1 MTVRVP
7 GRARRHSR
15 WATYA
20 PGGAPRTTCPQAG
33 RRAAVAVLLFLVLA
47 AGVAGADLRTAVTL
61 EARLTGLSNP
71 GDEPLLG
78 GGGGGKLDL
87 VATGNRDVRGQL
99 TLVAD
104 LSALPADQG
113 TGAHTHPLGATAGVQ
128 VERAFVRARLPGF
141 RLTAGKTRLAWGRG
155 RFFNAGDIL
164 FGQAPAFAAG
174 ASEFLTATDWL
185 VAAYVPLGRL
195 SFLELVALPP
205 LTPAAIGLTD
215 AGGRAVL
222 RWGELTVETGLLHAT
237 TSDSAGEADPP
248 APAQELRGY
257 ASLKGALAGVDWH
270 LSAGSA
276 LTNTDGRDGLPDH
289 LLLTAGALGFLDLGP
304 EAGVLTLLLEAGV
317 RPARE
322 WRESGP
328 PAPEGLDRYGIYLF
342 PELGYSPADNWNLS
356 LSGLLSPVDRSGV
369 VAAGAAWNILQ
380 GLSFSF
386 SATAMFGGDA
396 DTFAWNRR
404 GGLAATLA
412 ARYLFGSS

>member
-1 MTVRVP
+1 M
-7 GRARRHSR
+7 
-15 WATYA
+15 
-20 PGGAPRTTCPQAG
+20 
-33 RRAAVAVLLFLVLA
+33 LA

-78 GGGGGKLDL
+78 GGGSAKLDL

-99 TLVAD
+99 TLVAN
-104 LSALPADQG
+104 LSAAGADQG
-113 TGAHTHPLGATAGVQ
+113 TGAHVHPSPAADGCDQHSHAGSGDNRCNGHTHPVAGDGLSGAHTHPLGATAGVQ

-174 ASEFLTATDWL
+174 ASEFLTASDWL
-185 VAAYVPLGRL
+185 IAAYVPLGRL

-205 LTPAAIGLTD
+205 LTPAAMGLTD

-222 RWGELTVETGLLHAT
+222 RAGELTVETGLLHAT
-237 TSDSAGEADPP
+237 TNDSPGDPP

-257 ASLKGALAGVDWH
+257 ASLKGALAGIDWH

-276 LTNTDGRDGLPDH
+276 LTNTDGRDGLADH

-356 LSGLLSPVDRSGV
+356 LSGLLSPVDRSGIV
-369 VAAGAAWNILQ
+369 VAGAGWNILQ
-380 GLSFSF
+380 GLTFRF